1 MRQKVFLLLTVLF
14 SFSCSHDAFIENE
27 TIGNESINNEFS
39 KKEAL
44 LIDPETES
52 LPLEDARKVT
62 LRFSSIKEPAD
73 SRTVEH
79 FTPNDLNVTL
89 ISDIGNYPCLFS

>member
-39 KKEAL
+39 KKN
-44 LIDPETES
+44 IVD
-52 LPLEDARKVT
+52 
-62 LRFSSIKEPAD
+62 
-73 SRTVEH
+73 
-79 FTPNDLNVTL
+79 
-89 ISDIGNYPCLFS
+89 